1 MHGNKLMHMCTC
13 MCIYAIHVPSVPYV
27 AIQAM
32 EEGKSPVII
41 DNLNLQRWEM
51 EPYAILV
58 CHNLYQSVHNYMI
71 AFWTK
76 ICLYTCMHIH
86 NYTCLYGCTYN

>member
-1 MHGNKLMHMCTC
+1 MR
-13 MCIYAIHVPSVPYV
+13 IYVCIHVPSVPYV

-51 EPYAILV
+51 DPYAILV
-58 CHNLYQSVHNYMI
+58 CHNFVSI
-71 AFWTK
+71 SA
-76 ICLYTCMHIH
+76 
-86 NYTCLYGCTYN
+86 

>member
-1 MHGNKLMHMCTC
+1 MHSCALCT
-13 MCIYAIHVPSVPYV
+13 IRIYV

-32 EEGKSPVII
+32 EEEKSPVII

-58 CHNLYQSVHNYMI
+58 CHNYVPIS
-71 AFWTK
+71 A
-76 ICLYTCMHIH
+76 
-86 NYTCLYGCTYN
+86 